1 VIKFVKRNEN
11 LLLRYTPERDG
22 ADWVDADLLNHRRVT
37 IRRIFSFDANRLV
50 ENDEKEKFSS
60 EDDRSFVLGV
70 TEGDLYRIDRI
81 ILGIRHDLFLSK
93 KMAIN
98 EKTFIANRDISIFRK
113 IDEIVDESIV
123 VGGNTESSIPIKK
136 FQELLRNFST
146 STELTHYTH
155 ARIARVLKDYF
166 ETMSDAQTKLSV
178 YLNKKQTIKPESRVK
193 FIQGYEP
200 KKFEYV
206 RDELKILLQ
215 DSEGYNEKNWR
226 KLIVDFLLLIFPKYI
241 AVLENL
247 HIKDFYSNPS
257 KVKDRYIDLTLID
270 ANGTLDIVEIKKPF
284 ANCILSQSKYRDN
297 YTPRTELSGSVMQ
310 IEKYLFHLSKW
321 GREGEKEILK
331 KRSAELPSG
340 FEIKVTNPKAMII
353 LGRDTDFANDQKF
366 DFEIIRRKYA
376 NVIDIMTYDNLLRR
390 LDNIIAMIHH
400 NFSNLGSKGGQE

>member
-1 VIKFVKRNEN
+1 
-11 LLLRYTPERDG
+11 
-22 ADWVDADLLNHRRVT
+22 
-37 IRRIFSFDANRLV
+37 
-50 ENDEKEKFSS
+50 
-60 EDDRSFVLGV
+60 
-70 TEGDLYRIDRI
+70 
-81 ILGIRHDLFLSK
+81 
-93 KMAIN
+93 
-98 EKTFIANRDISIFRK
+98 
-113 IDEIVDESIV
+113 
-123 VGGNTESSIPIKK
+123 
-136 FQELLRNFST
+136 
-146 STELTHYTH
+146 
-155 ARIARVLKDYF
+155 
-166 ETMSDAQTKLSV
+166 
-178 YLNKKQTIKPESRVK
+178 
-193 FIQGYEP
+193 
-200 KKFEYV
+200 
-206 RDELKILLQ
+206 
-215 DSEGYNEKNWR
+215 
-226 KLIVDFLLLIFPKYI
+226 VDFLLLIFPKYI